1 MSLKVGYIPEHF
13 ASPLIFGK
21 QKGLFKNQDVEV
33 ELIPYPSGS
42 GHLIQSLN
50 DGELDVAIGLTES
63 FVRGIADTDKD
74 TKPKYQIA
82 GTFVKS
88 ALEWCVSTGSKRDDL
103 ADLKALD
110 GKKIGVSK
118 LGSGSHVM
126 SYVMALQM
134 DFEKPFEDFVVCNDF
149 ANLRK
154 SVNSGESDAF
164 MWEYYT
170 SKKFLDS
177 GEIKMLGHVSSP
189 WPSWVVVKRTE
200 ADLDAF
206 KRFVQALN
214 AGIDYFNKHK
224 EESIDLVVSEFGY
237 SKEDAEGW
245 FKTVKYHSDC
255 GNIND
260 LHGVVTG
267 TLHILANTNVL
278 KNKDELVIENN
289 LRDGTLNSS

>member
-1 MSLKVGYIPEHF
+1 MSLKIGYIPEHF
-13 ASPLIFGK
+13 ASPLVFGE
-21 QKGLFKNQDVEV
+21 QKGLFDKQNVKV

-50 DGELDVAIGLTES
+50 NGELDVAIGLTES
-63 FVRGIADTDKD
+63 FVRGIADTPKD

-88 ALEWCVSTGSKRDDL
+88 ALEWCVSTGAKRDDL
-103 ADLKALD
+103 TDLKSLE
-110 GKKIGVSK
+110 GKKIGVSR

-126 SYVMALQM
+126 SYVMAQQM
-134 DFEKPFEDFVVCNDF
+134 DFEKPFAGFPVLNNFE
-149 ANLRK
+149 NLRK
-154 SVNSGESDAF
+154 GVNSGEADAF

-189 WPSWVVVKRTE
+189 WPSWVVVKRVET
-200 ADLDAF
+200 DLDTF
-206 KRFVQALN
+206 KSFIKALN
-214 AGIDYFNKHK
+214 EGIDYFNHHK
-224 EESIDLVVSEFGY
+224 EEAIELVQKEFGY

-245 FKTVKYHSDC
+245 FQTVKYHGDT
-255 GNIND
+255 GDIND

-267 TLHILANTNVL
+267 TLHILASANVL
-278 KNKDELVIENN
+278 ENKDELSIENN
-289 LRDGTLNSS
+289 MREGTLTSS